1 MRMENIII
9 NVGRRLGSGGRDIA
23 ARLAGDFG
31 CALYDRELLNLAA
44 RESGFCKEV
53 FERNDENRGFLRSL
67 FHMHVPHV
75 SDINF
80 YSNELSQENL
90 FKFQSDAIRR
100 AATEGSCVFV
110 GRCADYVLRDYDNV
124 VNIFIT
130 ADPDSRIRRVCER
143 HGCSIDEARELI
155 ARGDRDRAA
164 YYNYYTG
171 KTWGHSESYD
181 LCIDSGIMGLERT
194 GDFIRDFIKEGFAK

>member
-100 AATEGSCVFV
+100 AATEGIC
-110 GRCADYVLRDYDNV
+110 RALCRL
-124 VNIFIT
+124 
-130 ADPDSRIRRVCER
+130 
-143 HGCSIDEARELI
+143 
-155 ARGDRDRAA
+155 RAA
-164 YYNYYTG
+164 
-171 KTWGHSESYD
+171 
-181 LCIDSGIMGLERT
+181 
-194 GDFIRDFIKEGFAK
+194 

>member
-100 AATEGSCVFV
+100 AATEGS
-110 GRCADYVLRDYDNV
+110 
-124 VNIFIT
+124 

-194 GDFIRDFIKEGFAK
+194 GDFIRDFIKERFAK

>member
-67 FHMHVPHV
+67 FHMHVRMSATSISTV
-75 SDINF
+75 TNF
-80 YSNELSQENL
+80 
-90 FKFQSDAIRR
+90 RR
-100 AATEGSCVFV
+100 RTCSSFRATRYAV
-110 GRCADYVLRDYDNV
+110 R
-124 VNIFIT
+124 
-130 ADPDSRIRRVCER
+130 PPRVPVY
-143 HGCSIDEARELI
+143 L
-155 ARGDRDRAA
+155 
-164 YYNYYTG
+164 
-171 KTWGHSESYD
+171 
-181 LCIDSGIMGLERT
+181 
-194 GDFIRDFIKEGFAK
+194 